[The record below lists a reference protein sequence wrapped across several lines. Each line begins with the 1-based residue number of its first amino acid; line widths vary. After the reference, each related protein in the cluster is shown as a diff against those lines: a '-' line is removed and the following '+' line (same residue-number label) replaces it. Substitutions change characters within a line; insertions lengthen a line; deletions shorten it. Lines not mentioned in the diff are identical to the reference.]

1 MKSRVSS
8 TVTKRKANP
17 RPRKY
22 ASASERQA
30 AYRAR
35 APEVCFRAEQKT
47 VETLDRI
54 AETLDQSRADV
65 LLSMTKFALANH
77 DWARFGLTHKPL
89 PFEYGVNPIM
99 GDDIQRVGIFNVRYV
114 RKGEQLGPR
123 NKSGKTIG
131 PAAEPVVEF
140 YDSRYPHTKRGQF
153 VSSYYARTLNE
164 APWGEGLILDTGS
177 PDWQIDRDQ
186 LLEVKRMIATSG
198 DFGPVIKRKI
208 NPMKTTRAKR
218 KPTPA
223 QLAARERFAE
233 MARRGAFKKAGGRKA
248 NPAKKTHVWRI
259 TVFDDDGKPAKVTT
273 DSTEQGALLYAK
285 SKADANLSGEI
296 HYIMPK
302 SERLEFWFDGTG
314 IHPAGSYGNRP
325 IYTTRRAAL
334 KTNPTRKAAEVRRNP
349 SSWGT
354 APLKKVRSVIARS
367 KTTGERRTFMMADSS
382 GVKVPTPYDFGFRLE
397 IEGEMF
403 DFVGRYEGP
412 LLIISEKSTGLRLP
426 GDVGFTLRSSYGD
439 DKNAAKRWTLD
450 LIERVTPQKFA
461 QKVRAA
467 R

>member
-1 MKSRVSS
+1 MTIVSDGDKFSVYKMKQGQVGSITDMGAMRRYWYAETRFKPKFTGSLSEALEYIEKQGAEYMETEVFK
-8 TVTKRKANP
+8 TNP

-35 APEVCFRAEQKT
+35 APEVCFRAEDKT
-47 VETLDRI
+47 VDTLDRI
-54 AETLDQSRADV
+54 AADLDVSRADL
-65 LLSMTKFALANH
+65 LLSMTKFALTNH

-89 PFEYGVNPIM
+89 PFGYGTQDETRKDNPVKSVTL
-99 GDDIQRVGIFNVRYV
+99 DKA
-114 RKGEQLGPR
+114 KGPNGY
-123 NKSGKTIG
+123 
-131 PAAEPVVEF
+131 F
-140 YDSRYPHTKRGQF
+140 YRLEKRGKGYDVLINSTGYAWRYLEKG
-153 VSSYYARTLNE
+153 VSEQKAR
-164 APWGEGLILDTGS
+164 
-177 PDWQIDRDQ
+177 DRFY
-186 LLEVKRMIATSG
+186 LETM
-198 DFGPVIKRKI
+198 KRKE
-208 NPMKTTRAKR
+208 NPTMKTTTKR

-233 MARRGAFKKAGGRKA
+233 MARSGAFKKAGAKRKA
-248 NPAKKTHVWRI
+248 NP
-259 TVFDDDGKPAKVTT
+259 
-273 DSTEQGALLYAK
+273 
-285 SKADANLSGEI
+285 
-296 HYIMPK
+296 
-302 SERLEFWFDGTG
+302 
-314 IHPAGSYGNRP
+314 
-325 IYTTRRAAL
+325 
-334 KTNPTRKAAEVRRNP
+334 VRGNP
-349 SSWGT
+349 SSLGT
-354 APLKKVRSVIARS
+354 APLKKVRSVMARS

-397 IEGEMF
+397 IEGETF
-403 DFVGRYEGP
+403 DFVARYEGP

>member
-1 MKSRVSS
+1 MQGVVSRVSS

-35 APEVCFRAEQKT
+35 APEVCFRAEEKT

-54 AETLDQSRADV
+54 ADTIGRSRAEL
-65 LLSMTKFALANH
+65 LLSMTKFALTNH

-89 PFEYGVNPIM
+89 PFEYGVNPLKSKIEWKAYTIP
-99 GDDIQRVGIFNVRYV
+99 GAEDTVYQGAYKGYLGTV
-114 RKGEQLGPR
+114 RKKDGVWSLLLMKD
-123 NKSGKTIG
+123 NK
-131 PAAEPVVEF
+131 
-140 YDSRYPHTKRGQF
+140 
-153 VSSYYARTLNE
+153 ARTPLGIWDSKNGQASGAKAWLE
-164 APWGEGLILDTGS
+164 IVVDDESWK
-177 PDWQIDRDQ
+177 Q
-186 LLEVKRMIATSG
+186 LKG
-198 DFGPVIKRKI
+198 
-208 NPMKTTRAKR
+208 NPTMKANR

-233 MARRGAFKKAGGRKA
+233 MARSGAFKKAGGRKA

-296 HYIMPK
+296 HYILPK

-334 KTNPTRKAAEVRRNP
+334 KTNPAKKTVSQKISQLTREGYPQRQAVAIALNEERAGKVRRNP
-349 SSWGT
+349 IVKNAVSKLPSNFKYGVQTKATENWSLQAAFKT
-354 APLKKVRSVIARS
+354 KAEAVDYAQAIA
-367 KTTGERRTFMMADSS
+367 KNY
-382 GVKVPTPYDFGFRLE
+382 P
-397 IEGEMF
+397 
-403 DFVGRYEGP
+403 
-412 LLIISEKSTGLRLP
+412 RLP
-426 GDVGFTLRSSYGD
+426 
-439 DKNAAKRWTLD
+439 
-450 LIERVTPQKFA
+450 IRVVTYTGGPIPA
-461 QKVRAA
+461 
-467 R
+467 